1 MNNISAWAIK
11 NPIPP
16 IVLFIA
22 LTLAGLIAFARM
34 DINQMPD
41 ISFPGVQV
49 DITQP
54 GAAPTEMETQITRKV
69 EAASASI
76 GNVKTITSR
85 VSEGNATTFVEFQLG
100 TPVDR
105 AVNDV
110 RDAVAKIR
118 SDLPEG
124 ILEPQISRLEAD
136 GGPIAYYSIEGVD
149 MTLEQLSWFTDN
161 TVIKR
166 LQAIDGMASV
176 FRGGG
181 VSREIRVI
189 LDPARM
195 QAHGVTASQV
205 NGILRSVNLNAAE
218 HRGHAV

>member
-1 MNNISAWAIK
+1 MRNISAWAIK

-16 IVLFIA
+16 IVLFMA

-41 ISFPGVQV
+41 VSFPAAKVE
-49 DITQP
+49 ITQP

-69 EAASASI
+69 EAAVASI
-76 GNVKTITSR
+76 GNVKSVTSY
-85 VSEGNATTFVEFQLG
+85 VSEGTSGTNVEFQLG

-124 ILEPQISRLEAD
+124 ILEPQVSRIEAD
-136 GGPIAYYSIEGVD
+136 GGPIAYFSVEGYD
-149 MTLEQLSWFTDN
+149 MTLEELSWYTDN
-161 TVIKR
+161 TIVKR
-166 LQAIDGMASV
+166 LQAIEGMASV

-181 VSREIRVI
+181 VTREIRVV

-195 QAHGVTASQV
+195 QAQGVTASQV
-205 NGILRSVNLNAAE
+205 NNVLLSLI
-218 HRGHAV
+218 HI